1 MKNIE
6 QMRSEIVG
14 PCTPEEKT
22 ELRAFLEAIGERF
35 EDIKWWNANADVL
48 DVVRYSPFKEW
59 ATDNLPPTIT
69 FTDFK
74 SKYMEPKKH
83 PFGMTKESALYI
95 VPILT
100 LSESGKQ
107 GQLQLQMSS
116 LQEIQELVLH
126 FGGALILSEKREGLT
141 GYELALQITRG
152 TFIFHAVLEISET
165 QYHLQKAAFSSGMYV
180 AEPGTQLTIID
191 NQYFQ
196 I

>member
-6 QMRSEIVG
+6 QMRLEVVG
-14 PCTPEEKT
+14 PCTVEENT
-22 ELRAFLEAIGERF
+22 ELRAFLEGLGEPV
-35 EDIKWWNANADVL
+35 EGIDWWNMFNFNI
-48 DVVRYSPFKEW
+48 VRYSGFHEEW
-59 ATDNLPPTIT
+59 LATTADPTIT